1 MAPAYVGSRF
11 TAFQPAARM
20 YDVPTETTPLRLE
33 AVTLT
38 LPSAAGPV
46 EILRGVDF
54 TVRPG
59 ETVAVVGPS
68 GSGKSS
74 LIAVAAG
81 LETPTGGSVSLFGQ
95 DVAELNEDGRAKLRR
110 TRVSLVFQSF
120 HLLPNMTAEENIAA
134 PLEIAGVLNAF
145 EVAQAWLKLV
155 GLSARARHYP
165 HQLSGG
171 EQQRVALARALAARP
186 ALLFADEP
194 TGNLDAANAHIVADL
209 MFKLVAKTG
218 AALVLV
224 THDPDIAIRA
234 DRQVIMADGR
244 IVEPE

>member
-1 MAPAYVGSRF
+1 
-11 TAFQPAARM
+11 M
-20 YDVPTETTPLRLE
+20 YDIPADTIPLRLD

-46 EILRGVDF
+46 EILRGVDL

-59 ETVAVVGPS
+59 ETIAVVGPS

-81 LETPTGGSVSLFGQ
+81 LETPTSGEVSLFGQ
-95 DVAELNEDGRAKLRR
+95 DLAALDEDGRAKLRR
-110 TRVSLVFQSF
+110 NRVSLVFQSF
-120 HLLPNMTAEENIAA
+120 HLLPNMTAQENIAA
-134 PLEIAGVLNAF
+134 PLEIAGIINAF
-145 EVAQAWLKLV
+145 EIADAWLKLV
-155 GLSARARHYP
+155 GLSERARHYP

-194 TGNLDAANAHIVADL
+194 TGNLDAANAHTVADL

-224 THDPDIAIRA
+224 THDPDVAIRA

>member
-1 MAPAYVGSRF
+1 
-11 TAFQPAARM
+11 M
-20 YDVPTETTPLRLE
+20 YDAAADATPLKLD

-38 LPSAAGPV
+38 LPSTAGPV
-46 EILRGVDF
+46 EILRGVDLV
-54 TVRPG
+54 VRPG

-81 LETPTGGSVSLFGQ
+81 LETPTSGAVSLFGQ
-95 DVAELNEDGRAKLRR
+95 DLSALNEDGRARLRR

-120 HLLPNMTAEENIAA
+120 HLLPNMTAQENIAA
-134 PLEIAGVLNAF
+134 PLEIAGILNAF
-145 EVAQAWLKLV
+145 EVADAWLKLV
-155 GLSARARHYP
+155 GLSERATHYP

-186 ALLFADEP
+186 KLLFADEP